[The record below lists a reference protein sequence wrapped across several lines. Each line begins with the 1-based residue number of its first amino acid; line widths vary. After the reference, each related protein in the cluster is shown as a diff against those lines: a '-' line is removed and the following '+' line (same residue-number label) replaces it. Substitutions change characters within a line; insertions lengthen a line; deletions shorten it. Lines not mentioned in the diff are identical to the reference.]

1 MKITHNTNKI
11 AHPMRRPNHLSITS
25 YYAIKKIFKTV
36 FRVMK
41 NQTIGWTLTLKIV
54 KFQTREKP
62 PPRKTKQ
69 KLLNHAKLQTRK
81 TKQKLL
87 NHAKLQKAKHPHSL
101 KKTKHTK
108 QNNPKTN
115 KLPKKL
121 KVTLRY
127 MYNSSTY
134 IFSSSKRDNPHLD
147 KFVYASSKRKEKG
160 WENSPFSVSRKN

>member
-1 MKITHNTNKI
+1 
-11 AHPMRRPNHLSITS
+11 
-25 YYAIKKIFKTV
+25 
-36 FRVMK
+36 MK

-54 KFQTREKP
+54 KFQTREKQP
-62 PPRKTKQ
+62 PTHP
-69 KLLNHAKLQTRK
+69 RK